1 MKTAVAEELRKQ
13 AGIVASAKF
22 GKDIRNAISAS
33 LTDIAL
39 VLEEEEIP
47 VRKMAV
53 RIYFRGIITRNI
65 TRDFRSIGFKR
76 FIIKSRRVLY
86 STTKP

>member
-1 MKTAVAEELRKQ
+1 MKDTIAEELRKQ

-33 LTDIAL
+33 LTDIAS

-47 VRKMAV
+47 VRKMAAK
-53 RIYFRGIITRNI
+53 IYFRGIVTGLLLMNLLAM
-65 TRDFRSIGFKR
+65 
-76 FIIKSRRVLY
+76 VLLVVNML
-86 STTKP
+86 